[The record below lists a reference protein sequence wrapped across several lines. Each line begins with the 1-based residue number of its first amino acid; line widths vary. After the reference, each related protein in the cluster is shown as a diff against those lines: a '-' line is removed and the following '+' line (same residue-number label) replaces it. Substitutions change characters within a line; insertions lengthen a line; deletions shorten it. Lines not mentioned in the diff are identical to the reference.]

1 MLGRALLR
9 MEREFDKHVAYCRD
23 EPRAQYLLAS
33 DPDVN
38 KYFQVLALFIWSSH
52 LPFGLRVRRR

>member
-23 EPRAQYLLAS
+23 EPRAQHLLKN
-33 DPDVN
+33 DPVVS
-38 KYFQVLALFIWSSH
+38 KYFKVR
-52 LPFGLRVRRR
+52 LPEISLEWTRNAI